1 MMVLN
6 INIGKRQTLFLIC
19 IYRQWKPFKKMN
31 KPESKM
37 LPEQLEGSD
46 LILNPI
52 KQLFAEGK
60 QLVLMGHLNL
70 NLWPPN
76 DPY

>member
-1 MMVLN
+1 
-6 INIGKRQTLFLIC
+6 
-19 IYRQWKPFKKMN
+19 MN

-37 LPEQLEGSD
+37 LPEKLEGSD

-70 NLWPPN
+70 NLWSPD
-76 DPY
+76 DPYKS